1 MFKIIIKISL
11 VLNLAEIIICT
22 NLEPIKKIK
31 FQDIFLFAKSI
42 LFYKIYFS
50 QRKLQQ
56 LKLLK
61 LQKNTTAVQLKHH

>member
-1 MFKIIIKISL
+1 MFKIRIKIPL

-31 FQDIFLFAKSI
+31 FQDIFLFFKPKDKSI

-61 LQKNTTAVQLKHH
+61 LQKTQLLYN